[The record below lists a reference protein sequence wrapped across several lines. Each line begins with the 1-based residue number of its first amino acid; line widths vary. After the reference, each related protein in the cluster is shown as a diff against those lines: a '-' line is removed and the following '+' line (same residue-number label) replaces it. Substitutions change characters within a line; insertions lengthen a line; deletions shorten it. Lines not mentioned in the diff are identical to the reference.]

1 MGMNVV
7 TLVGRMCAD
16 PERKTTA
23 NGVVNCPFRLAVQRR
38 FANANGERESDFI
51 NCKAWRGTAEF
62 VAKYARKGDQIAVSG
77 SLATGTWTDADGVKH
92 VTFEVNADAVELLTR
107 HGADGAGELG

>member
-62 VAKYARKGDQIAVSG
+62 VAKYARAYPLIIGWRWRFNWCD
-77 SLATGTWTDADGVKH
+77 DDC
-92 VTFEVNADAVELLTR
+92 
-107 HGADGAGELG
+107 